1 MATKKT
7 GRRSSAKPAPG
18 GRSAVNGTEAR
29 LTRVLST
36 LDQQLEERLEQLFVR
51 LIWRLGLAS
60 QRDVAGLSERVN
72 QLENQVRK
80 RRRLAHLK
88 SVARKPMA
96 TPPASGSPSSGHS
109 AA

>member
-7 GRRSSAKPAPG
+7 VRGGATKSAQRGRGATK
-18 GRSAVNGTEAR
+18 GTEPGI
-29 LTRVLST
+29 THVLSG
-36 LDQQLEERLEQLFVR
+36 LDRQLEERLEQLFVR

-72 QLENQVRK
+72 QLERHLRK
-80 RRRLAHLK
+80 RRSTAPLR
-88 SVARKPMA
+88 SVARKP
-96 TPPASGSPSSGHS
+96 PASPPESGSSSSGHS